1 MQQIEIICPCCKQV
15 LSLFIGPGCEIPTG
29 VFDISQTEIVQKAHE
44 QNYEFGTFDRKEDE

>member
-1 MQQIEIICPCCKQV
+1 MQQLEIICPCCKQV
-15 LSLFIGPGCEIPTG
+15 LSLFISPGGEISTG